1 MIGCSGGG
9 LYSDLVCGGT
19 SSPERECGAIGI
31 QLRVRALDR
40 DMAHRSEEEMW
51 TAFRELDRKIRSLSE
66 VRDYLV
72 EQEADACE
80 AADRLELKVHSLT
93 RKYERLRTE
102 AEQWVADIAREGLSS
117 LRNKGGENNA
127 QMMLQTV
134 REEIR
139 QLCVRA
145 RTLDDKRWLFR
156 YNEHYCEDGQY
167 ELEDTIDRLKA
178 DLEKILSQGFT
189 SS

>member
-1 MIGCSGGG
+1 M
-9 LYSDLVCGGT
+9 
-19 SSPERECGAIGI
+19 
-31 QLRVRALDR
+31 
-40 DMAHRSEEEMW
+40 
-51 TAFRELDRKIRSLSE
+51 
-66 VRDYLV
+66 

-80 AADRLELKVHSLT
+80 AADRLDLKVFSLT

-117 LRNKGGENNA
+117 LRNKGGEDNA
-127 QMMLQTV
+127 QRMLQTV

-145 RTLDDKRWLFR
+145 RKLDDKRWLFR

-167 ELEDTIDRLKA
+167 ELEDTIDRMKA
-178 DLEKILSQGFT
+178 DLEKILAQGFT

>member
-1 MIGCSGGG
+1 M
-9 LYSDLVCGGT
+9 
-19 SSPERECGAIGI
+19 
-31 QLRVRALDR
+31 
-40 DMAHRSEEEMW
+40 
-51 TAFRELDRKIRSLSE
+51 
-66 VRDYLV
+66 

-80 AADRLELKVHSLT
+80 AADRLDLRVHSLT

-102 AEQWVADIAREGLSS
+102 AEQWVADIAREGVSS
-117 LRNKGGENNA
+117 LRDRGRENNA

-134 REEIR
+134 RKEIR

-178 DLEKILSQGFT
+178 DVEKILSQGFT

>member
-1 MIGCSGGG
+1 
-9 LYSDLVCGGT
+9 
-19 SSPERECGAIGI
+19 
-31 QLRVRALDR
+31 
-40 DMAHRSEEEMW
+40 MW
-51 TAFRELDRKIRSLSE
+51 AAFRELDRKIRSLSE

-80 AADRLELKVHSLT
+80 AADRLDLRVHSLT

-102 AEQWVADIAREGLSS
+102 AEQWVADIAREGVSS
-117 LRNKGGENNA
+117 LRDRGRENNA
-127 QMMLQTV
+127 QMMLQTI
-134 REEIR
+134 RKEIR

>member
-1 MIGCSGGG
+1 
-9 LYSDLVCGGT
+9 
-19 SSPERECGAIGI
+19 
-31 QLRVRALDR
+31 
-40 DMAHRSEEEMW
+40 MAHRSEAEMW
-51 TAFRELDRKIRSLSE
+51 AAFCELDRKIRSLSE

-80 AADRLELKVHSLT
+80 AADRLDLRVHSLT

-178 DLEKILSQGFT
+178 DVENILSQGFT
-189 SS
+189 SI

>member
-1 MIGCSGGG
+1 
-9 LYSDLVCGGT
+9 
-19 SSPERECGAIGI
+19 
-31 QLRVRALDR
+31 
-40 DMAHRSEEEMW
+40 MAHRSEAEMW
-51 TAFRELDRKIRSLSE
+51 AAFRELDRKIRSLSE

-80 AADRLELKVHSLT
+80 AADRLDLRVHSLT

-102 AEQWVADIAREGLSS
+102 AEQWVADIAREGVSS
-117 LRNKGGENNA
+117 LRDKGGENNA

-178 DLEKILSQGFT
+178 DVEKILSEGFT

>member
-1 MIGCSGGG
+1 
-9 LYSDLVCGGT
+9 
-19 SSPERECGAIGI
+19 
-31 QLRVRALDR
+31 
-40 DMAHRSEEEMW
+40 MW
-51 TAFRELDRKIRSLSE
+51 AAFRELDRKIRSLSE

-80 AADRLELKVHSLT
+80 AADRLDLRVHSLT

-102 AEQWVADIAREGLSS
+102 AEQWVADIAREGVSS
-117 LRNKGGENNA
+117 LRDRGKENNA
-127 QMMLQTV
+127 QMMLQTI
-134 REEIR
+134 RKEIR

-178 DLEKILSQGFT
+178 DVEKILSQGFT

>member
-1 MIGCSGGG
+1 
-9 LYSDLVCGGT
+9 
-19 SSPERECGAIGI
+19 
-31 QLRVRALDR
+31 
-40 DMAHRSEEEMW
+40 MW
-51 TAFRELDRKIRSLSE
+51 AAFRELDRKIRSLSE

-80 AADRLELKVHSLT
+80 AADRLDLRVHSLT

-102 AEQWVADIAREGLSS
+102 AEQWVADIAREGVSS
-117 LRNKGGENNA
+117 LRDRGRENNA
-127 QMMLQTV
+127 QMMLQTI
-134 REEIR
+134 RKEIR

-178 DLEKILSQGFT
+178 DVEKILSQGFT

>member
-1 MIGCSGGG
+1 M
-9 LYSDLVCGGT
+9 VCGGF
-19 SSPERECGAIGI
+19 SSPEREFGSIEI
-31 QLRVRALDR
+31 QLLVRALGR
-40 DMAHRSEEEMW
+40 DMAHRSEAEMW
-51 TAFRELDRKIRSLSE
+51 AAFRELDRKIRSLSE

-80 AADRLELKVHSLT
+80 AADRLDLRVHSLT

-117 LRNKGGENNA
+117 LRNKGGEDNA
-127 QMMLQTV
+127 QRMLQTV

-145 RTLDDKRWLFR
+145 RKLDDKRWLFR
-156 YNEHYCEDGQY
+156 YNEHYCEDAQY
-167 ELEDTIDRLKA
+167 ELEDKIDRMKA
-178 DLEKILSQGFT
+178 DLEKILAQGFT

>member
-1 MIGCSGGG
+1 
-9 LYSDLVCGGT
+9 
-19 SSPERECGAIGI
+19 
-31 QLRVRALDR
+31 
-40 DMAHRSEEEMW
+40 MW
-51 TAFRELDRKIRSLSE
+51 AAFCELDRKIRSLSE

-80 AADRLELKVHSLT
+80 AADRLDLRVHSLT

-178 DLEKILSQGFT
+178 DVEKILSQGFT

>member
-1 MIGCSGGG
+1 
-9 LYSDLVCGGT
+9 
-19 SSPERECGAIGI
+19 
-31 QLRVRALDR
+31 
-40 DMAHRSEEEMW
+40 MW
-51 TAFRELDRKIRSLSE
+51 AAFRELDRKIRSLSE

-80 AADRLELKVHSLT
+80 AADRLDLRVHSLT

-102 AEQWVADIAREGLSS
+102 AEQWVADIAREGVSS
-117 LRNKGGENNA
+117 LRDRGRENNA
-127 QMMLQTV
+127 QMMLQTI
-134 REEIR
+134 RKEIR

-178 DLEKILSQGFT
+178 DLEKILSEGFT

>member
-1 MIGCSGGG
+1 
-9 LYSDLVCGGT
+9 
-19 SSPERECGAIGI
+19 
-31 QLRVRALDR
+31 
-40 DMAHRSEEEMW
+40 MAHRSEEEMW

-80 AADRLELKVHSLT
+80 AADRLDLKVHSLT

-102 AEQWVADIAREGLSS
+102 AEQWVADIAREGVSS
-117 LRNKGGENNA
+117 LRDRGRENNA
-127 QMMLQTV
+127 QMMLQTI
-134 REEIR
+134 RKEIR

-178 DLEKILSQGFT
+178 DVEKILSEGFT

>member
-1 MIGCSGGG
+1 
-9 LYSDLVCGGT
+9 
-19 SSPERECGAIGI
+19 
-31 QLRVRALDR
+31 
-40 DMAHRSEEEMW
+40 MW
-51 TAFRELDRKIRSLSE
+51 AAFRELDRKIRSLSE

-80 AADRLELKVHSLT
+80 AVDRLDLRVHSLT

-102 AEQWVADIAREGLSS
+102 AEQWVADIAREGVSS
-117 LRNKGGENNA
+117 LRDRGRENNA

-134 REEIR
+134 RKEIR

-178 DLEKILSQGFT
+178 DVENILSQGFT